1 MNVLDM
7 WNDALSSTKATS
19 VQRRAGNHE
28 FLLSNFDRDLSKL
41 CVVCDMYFRGIFFQ
55 GYKCDYC
62 DCVAHAEC
70 LTSES
75 LNPCEFNPL
84 SINRKPP
91 NDTPRK
97 STPKDNPKIVI
108 EPLLS
113 DQADAPNNKPIA
125 KPRQYFFKEE

>member
-28 FLLSNFDRDLSKL
+28 FLLSNFGRDLSKL

-75 LNPCEFNPL
+75 LNPCESNPL
-84 SINRKPP
+84 SINRKIS

-97 STPKDNPKIVI
+97 SSKDNPKIVI
-108 EPLLS
+108 EPLLC

-125 KPRQYFFKEE
+125 KPRQNVFKEE